1 MSAASVPQ
9 LEDLPLQHGTRVLVR
24 ADFNVPVDGNGS
36 ITDDLRIRASI
47 PTIEWLRKHHCSVV
61 LCSHMG
67 RPKGQPDP
75 KYSMAP
81 IARRLGELLGVEV
94 ATSPE
99 VAGFAS
105 LSEAQNLAPG
115 GVLLIENLRFD
126 AGEESCDPAFEVNLS
141 QLADVYVNDAFG
153 AAHRSHAS
161 IVGPPR
167 VLPSAAG
174 RLLARE
180 VEVLGALLDQPRKPF
195 VGILGGSKVSDKLGV
210 IDALLARCDT
220 ILVGGAMAFTF
231 HAAQGLAI
239 GDSLV
244 EPDFIDRC
252 RVLLESGRIH
262 VPTDVVIAQ
271 EMSATATSRHCGA
284 GRIPDGWK
292 GLDIGPET
300 AGAYAE
306 AIAEAGTVLW
316 NGPMGVFEMKPF
328 EAGTRTVA
336 EAVAECGGFTVIGGG
351 DSAAAAKQF
360 GLDDQIDHVSTG
372 GGATLEFIEQGDL
385 PGLKALRESSMRKH

>member
-1 MSAASVPQ
+1 MGLSVPQ
-9 LEDLPLQHGTRVLVR
+9 LEDLPLPHGTRVLVR
-24 ADFNVPVDGNGS
+24 TDFNVPVDANGNIS
-36 ITDDLRIRASI
+36 DDLRIRAAI
-47 PTIEWLRKHHCSVV
+47 PTIQWLRQHHCSLV

-67 RPKGQPDP
+67 RPKGQRDM

-81 IARRLGELLGVEV
+81 IAQRLGELLGMSI
-94 ATSPE
+94 ATTGD
-99 VAGFAS
+99 VAGFEA
-105 LSEAQNLAPG
+105 LGAAQNLASG
-115 GVLLIENLRFD
+115 EVLLIENLRFD
-126 AGEESCDPAFEVNLS
+126 AGEESCSPAFEVNLS
-141 QLADVYVNDAFG
+141 QLGDVYVNDAFG
-153 AAHRSHAS
+153 AAHRAHAS

-167 VLPSAAG
+167 VMPSAAG

-180 VEVLGALLDQPRKPF
+180 VEVLGALLDNPRSPF
-195 VGILGGSKVSDKLGV
+195 VAILGGSKVSDKLGV
-210 IDALLARCDT
+210 IDALLERCDT

-252 RVLLESGRIH
+252 KVLLETGRIQ

-271 EMSATATSRHCGA
+271 EMSATAASRHCGA
-284 GRIPDGWK
+284 GRIPAGWK

-300 AGAYAE
+300 AGTYAE
-306 AIAEAGTVLW
+306 VVAEAGTVLW

-336 EAVAECGGFTVIGGG
+336 EAVAQCHGFTVIGGG

-385 PGLKALRESSMRKH
+385 PGLKALRESTTKRN